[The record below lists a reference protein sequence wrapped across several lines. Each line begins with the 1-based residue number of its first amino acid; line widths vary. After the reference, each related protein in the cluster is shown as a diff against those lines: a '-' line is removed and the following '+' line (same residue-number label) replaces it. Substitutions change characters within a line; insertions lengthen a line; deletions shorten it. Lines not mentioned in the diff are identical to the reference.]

1 MISPL
6 LHDDPHTVG
15 PFRILARLGGGGM
28 GTVYL
33 ARSAGGRTVAVKT
46 LHTRLAADP
55 TLRTRFRL
63 ETDAARVIGSEH
75 GAAVVD
81 ADPQAPTPWLATEY
95 VLGPPLDAAVE
106 GGGPLPEP
114 AVRAL
119 GAALAAGLEQLHRSE
134 VVHRDLKPSNVLV
147 TARGPRI
154 IDFGIARA
162 FGDEHLTTVGSAMG
176 TPAFMSPEQA
186 AGLEHTAAGD
196 VFALAGVLV
205 FAATGT
211 GPFGGGAPTDLL
223 YRVRF
228 GEPDLGRVPDSL
240 RPLLARCLAKDPSR
254 RPSTT
259 ELRTALGAAGGVPG
273 DHRGF
278 ADLLPDALLREI
290 ARRSDEVWRE
300 PPHRLPP
307 PVPAGAPGTEP
318 APASSVSRRRLL
330 AVAGGALL
338 GGGLLGG
345 GGWALFGGSGG
356 GGTKQD
362 AVDRPKPPAA
372 LWSTALWCPDAGGE
386 VMVVGRNLAMRAGIV
401 LCGVNAESGKGT
413 WQASIEETWRSA
425 TDGTR
430 VYALRGYQDAAPLA
444 VCEVAQTDGQLGK
457 PLVELSAFAG
467 KEQYNQLLCVVD
479 GVAYLVAK
487 AASGGRWYLVAADLG
502 TGKERWRSPV
512 DGPQTQDPMA
522 PGAPPALG
530 GAVMGSRV
538 VLCGSPATDSKFL
551 KLSVHDKGDGHQ
563 LWPLSVTFAGTP
575 PSRLVTDDRNIYMG
589 ADSLTARRVS
599 DGKLEWVVGM
609 GQDSSG
615 SGSGSEERR
624 YGAPVVQDGVVY
636 CTDGD
641 QGLIAV
647 DALSGTI
654 NWQEKGLSGRK
665 TMRDVAPAIG
675 KRYAYCADD
684 KGVRA
689 VDLQA
694 HKAVWTYEA
703 KPVVLTADPKG
714 GRLYVRQEKR
724 TIALP
729 LA

>member
-33 ARSAGGRTVAVKT
+33 ARSTGGRTVAVKT
-46 LHTRLAADP
+46 LHTRLAADT

-106 GGGPLPEP
+106 GSGPLPEP

-147 TARGPRI
+147 TAQGPRI

-162 FGDEHLTTVGSAMG
+162 FGDEHLTNVGSAMG

-205 FAATGT
+205 FAATGI

-228 GEPDLGRVPDSL
+228 GEPDLGRVPQPL
-240 RPLLARCLAKDPSR
+240 RPLLARCLAKDPSQ

-259 ELRTALGAAGGVPG
+259 ELRTALAADGVPG

-278 ADLLPDALLREI
+278 ADLLPDAVLREI

-307 PVPAGAPGTEP
+307 PVPAEAPGAEP
-318 APASSVSRRRLL
+318 APAPGVSRRRLL

-338 GGGLLGG
+338 GGGILGG
-345 GGWALFGGSGG
+345 GGWALLGGFGDDSG
-356 GGTKQD
+356 KKKD

-372 LWSTALWCPDAGGE
+372 LWSTALWCPDSGGE
-386 VMVVGRNLAMRAGIV
+386 VMAVGRNLAMRAGIV

-413 WQASIEETWRSA
+413 WQASIEDIWRSA

-430 VYALRGYQDAAPLA
+430 VYALRRYQDAAALA

-467 KEQYNQLLCVVD
+467 KEQYNQLLCVD
-479 GVAYLVAK
+479 GGVAYLVAK

-502 TGKERWRSPV
+502 TGRERWRSPV
-512 DGPQTQDPMA
+512 DGPQAQ
-522 PGAPPALG
+522 GAPPALCG
-530 GAVMGSRV
+530 TVVGSRV
-538 VLCGSPATDSKFL
+538 VLCGSPATDSKFIG
-551 KLSVHDKGDGHQ
+551 LSVHDKGSGRR
-563 LWPLSVTFAGTP
+563 LWEFSETYAGTP
-575 PSRLVTDDRNIYMG
+575 PSRLVTDDRNLYLG
-589 ADSLTARRVS
+589 ADALTARRLS
-599 DGKLEWVVGM
+599 DGELEWVVGM
-609 GQDSSG
+609 GQAGGDSG
-615 SGSGSEERR
+615 SGERR

-641 QGLIAV
+641 RGLIAV
-647 DALSGTI
+647 DALSGTM

-665 TMRDVAPAIG
+665 SLRDVAPAIG

-689 VDLQA
+689 VDLRARQ
-694 HKAVWTYEA
+694 AVWTYEA
-703 KPVVLTADPKG
+703 EPVVLTADPKG
-714 GRLYVRQEKR
+714 GRLYVRQQKR

>member
-33 ARSAGGRTVAVKT
+33 GRSAAGGTVAVKT
-46 LHTRLAADP
+46 LHTRLAGDT

-63 ETDAARVIGSEH
+63 EADAARVIGAVH

-95 VLGPPLDAAVE
+95 VLGPPLDTAVE
-106 GGGPLPEP
+106 AGGPLPEP

-134 VVHRDLKPSNVLV
+134 VVHRDLKPSNILV
-147 TARGPRI
+147 TAQGPRI

-162 FGDEHLTTVGSAMG
+162 FGDEHLTNVGSAVG

-186 AGLEHTAAGD
+186 AGLEHAAAGD

-228 GEPDLGRVPDSL
+228 GEPELGGVPEAL
-240 RPLLARCLAKDPSR
+240 RPLLARCLAKDPAH
-254 RPSTT
+254 RPSTA
-259 ELRTALGAAGGVPG
+259 ELGSALGGAAGVPG
-273 DHRGF
+273 DRGAF
-278 ADLLPDALLREI
+278 AVLLPDAVLREI

-307 PVPAGAPGTEP
+307 PVPAEAPRAGA
-318 APASSVSRRRLL
+318 APAAGVSRRRLL

-345 GGWALFGGSGG
+345 AGWALFSGPDDNGG
-356 GGTKQD
+356 GGKKKD

-372 LWSTALWCPDAGGE
+372 LWSAGLWCPDSGGE
-386 VMVVGRNLAMRAGIV
+386 VMPVGRNLAMRAGIV
-401 LCGVNAESGKGT
+401 LCGINAESGQST
-413 WQASIEETWRSA
+413 WQANIADVWRSA

-430 VYALRGYQDAAPLA
+430 MYALRDYRDDAAALA

-457 PLVELSAFAG
+457 PLAELAAFTG
-467 KEQYNQLLCVVD
+467 KEQFNQLLCVAG
-479 GVAYLVAK
+479 GVAYLVAR
-487 AASGGRWYLVAADLG
+487 AASGGRWFLVAADLG
-502 TGKERWRSPV
+502 TGKERWRGPV
-512 DGPQTQDPMA
+512 DEPRTKGF
-522 PGAPPALG
+522 PPALFG
-530 GAVMGSRV
+530 GVVGSRV
-538 VLCGSPATDSKFL
+538 VVCAGPSEGSKFIG
-551 KLSVHDKGDGHQ
+551 LSAYDKTNGKQ
-563 LWPLSVTFAGTP
+563 LWTMSETFAGAP
-575 PSRLVTDDRNIYMG
+575 PTRLVADDHNLYLG
-589 ADSLTARRVS
+589 AENLTARRLS
-599 DGKLEWVVGM
+599 DGGLEWLFGN
-609 GQDSSG
+609 GRDTGG
-615 SGSGSEERR
+615 SGGDERR
-624 YGAPVVQDGVVY
+624 YGAPALQDGVVY
-636 CTDGD
+636 CVEADR
-641 QGLIAV
+641 GLVAV
-647 DALSGTI
+647 DALSGTL
-654 NWQEKGLSGRK
+654 NWQEKGLSGRRNK
-665 TMRDVAPAIG
+665 RDAAPAIG

-689 VDLQA
+689 IDLQA
-694 HKAVWTYEA
+694 HQAVWTYDSQ
-703 KPVVLTADPKG
+703 PVVLTADAKG

-724 TIALP
+724 TLALP

>member
-46 LHTRLAADP
+46 LHTRLASDT

-63 ETDAARVIGSEH
+63 EADAARVIGSEH
-75 GAAVVD
+75 GAVVVD

-106 GGGPLPEP
+106 AGGPLPEP

-147 TARGPRI
+147 TAQGPRI

-162 FGDEHLTTVGSAMG
+162 FGDEHLTSVGSAVG

-186 AGLEHTAAGD
+186 AGLEHAAAGD

-205 FAATGT
+205 FAATGV

-228 GEPDLGRVPDSL
+228 GEPELGRVPEAL
-240 RPLLARCLAKDPSR
+240 RPLLARCLAKDPAL
-254 RPSTT
+254 RPSTA
-259 ELRTALGAAGGVPG
+259 ELRTALIGAGHAPAAPG
-273 DHRGF
+273 DF
-278 ADLLPDALLREI
+278 AELLPDGVLREI

-307 PVPAGAPGTEP
+307 PAPTEAPRAEPAAAPG
-318 APASSVSRRRLL
+318 VSRRRLL
-330 AVAGGALL
+330 TVAGGALL

-345 GGWALFGGSGG
+345 GGWALFGDSGG
-356 GGTKQD
+356 GGDDTPKKD
-362 AVDRPKPPAA
+362 AVERPKPPAVV
-372 LWSTALWCPDAGGE
+372 WSTALWCPESGGE
-386 VMVVGRNLAMRAGIV
+386 VMPVGRNLAMRAGIV
-401 LCGVNAESGKGT
+401 LCGVNAESGSAM
-413 WQASIEETWRSA
+413 WQANIEETYRSA
-425 TDGTR
+425 TNGTR
-430 VYALRGYQDAAPLA
+430 IYALRGAEDGASLA

-467 KEQYNQLLCVVD
+467 KEKFNQLLCVAD

-487 AASGGRWYLVAADLG
+487 AASGGRWYLVAADLR
-502 TGKERWRSPV
+502 TAKERWRSPV
-512 DGPQTQDPMA
+512 DGPQAEGT
-522 PGAPPALG
+522 PPALCG
-530 GAVMGSRV
+530 TVAGARV
-538 VLCGSPATDSKFL
+538 VLCGGPAQGSKFL
-551 KLSVHDKGDGHQ
+551 RLSVHDKADGRQ
-563 LWPLSVTFAGTP
+563 LWHLSETFAGAP
-575 PSRLVTDDRNIYMG
+575 PTRLVVDDRNIYTG
-589 ADSLTARRVS
+589 AESLTARRLS
-599 DGKLEWVVGM
+599 DGGLAWLFGM
-609 GQDSSG
+609 GRDTGG
-615 SGSGSEERR
+615 SAGEERR

-636 CTDGD
+636 CTEADR
-641 QGLIAV
+641 GLLAV
-647 DALSGTI
+647 DALSGTL

-665 TMRDVAPAIG
+665 TLRDVAVAVG

-689 VDLQA
+689 VDLKA
-694 HKAVWTYEA
+694 HQAVWTYEA
-703 KPVVLTADPKG
+703 TPVVLTADAETSH
-714 GRLYVRQEKR
+714 LYVRQEKR
-724 TIALP
+724 TVALP

>member
-6 LHDDPHTVG
+6 LYDDPYTVG

-46 LHTRLAADP
+46 MHTRLASDT

-63 ETDAARVIGSEH
+63 EADAARVIGSEH
-75 GAAVVD
+75 GAEVVD

-106 GGGPLPEP
+106 AGGPLPVP

-119 GAALAAGLEQLHRSE
+119 GASLAAGLEQLHRSE

-162 FGDEHLTTVGSAMG
+162 FGDEHLTNVGSAVG

-186 AGLEHTAAGD
+186 AGLEHASPGD

-205 FAATGT
+205 FAATGV

-223 YRVRF
+223 YRVRY
-228 GEPDLGRVPDSL
+228 GEPELGRVPEAL
-240 RPLLARCLAKDPSR
+240 RPLLARCLAKDPAH

-259 ELRTALGAAGGVPG
+259 ELRTALGGAGHAPAGPG
-273 DHRGF
+273 DF
-278 ADLLPDALLREI
+278 AELLPDAVLREI
-290 ARRSDEVWRE
+290 ARRSDDAWRE

-307 PVPAGAPGTEP
+307 PAPTEAPRAEPAAAPG
-318 APASSVSRRRLL
+318 VSRRRLL
-330 AVAGGALL
+330 LTVAGGALL

-345 GGWALFGGSGG
+345 GGWALFGDSGG
-356 GGTKQD
+356 GGGGTSKKD
-362 AVDRPKPPAA
+362 AVERPKPPAV
-372 LWSTALWCPDAGGE
+372 LWSTGLWCPESGGE
-386 VMVVGRNLAMRAGIV
+386 VMRVGRNLAMRAGIV
-401 LCGVNAESGKGT
+401 LCGVNAESGNAT
-413 WQASIEETWRSA
+413 WQANIEETYRSA

-430 VYALRGYQDAAPLA
+430 LYALRGYQDGASLA
-444 VCEVAQTDGQLGK
+444 VCEVGQTDGQLGK

-467 KEQYNQLLCVVD
+467 KEKLNQLLCVVD

-487 AASGGRWYLVAADLG
+487 AASDGHWYLVAADLG
-502 TGKERWRSPV
+502 TAKERWRSPV
-512 DGPQTQDPMA
+512 DGPQNEGM
-522 PGAPPALG
+522 PPALC
-530 GAVMGSRV
+530 GAVAGSRV
-538 VLCGSPATDSKFL
+538 VVCGSPAQGSKFIR
-551 KLSVHDKGDGHQ
+551 LSVHDKANGRQ
-563 LWPLSVTFAGTP
+563 LWNFSETFAGAP
-575 PSRLVTDDRNIYMG
+575 PSRLVIDDRNIYTG
-589 ADSLTARRVS
+589 AESLTAGRLS
-599 DGKLEWVVGM
+599 DGGLAWLFGM
-609 GQDSSG
+609 GRAVGDSAG
-615 SGSGSEERR
+615 EERR
-624 YGAPVVQDGVVY
+624 YGTPVIQDGVVY
-636 CTDGD
+636 CTEADR
-641 QGLIAV
+641 GLLAV
-647 DALSGTI
+647 DALSGTL

-665 TMRDVAPAIG
+665 SLRDVAPAVG

-694 HKAVWTYEA
+694 RKAAWTYEA
-703 KPVVLTADPKG
+703 TPVVLTADAEAG
-714 GRLYVRQEKR
+714 HLYVRQEKR
-724 TIALP
+724 TLALP